1 MNHVVEPSPF
11 SGVHVLT
18 SIGNW
23 LEFSRLQERFGIF
36 IEKNRTSSDSD
47 SFGQSEC
54 HMYSFL
60 STNPRLQRVCVCMCM
75 WLNVIRNG
83 CSTSNSEQTVILS
96 ESLSNTQHFKHMYIE
111 MCICTYVY
119 VCIHTYIYVHTYICV
134 CIRMYIC
141 GYIFV
146 DVFVYT

>member
-36 IEKNRTSSDSD
+36 IEKYRTSSDSD
-47 SFGQSEC
+47 SFGQSKC
-54 HMYSFL
+54 HMYFFL
-60 STNPRLQRVCVCMCM
+60 STNPRLERVCVCTCM
-75 WLNVIRNG
+75 WVNVIRNG

-119 VCIHTYIYVHTYICV
+119 VCIHTYIY
-134 CIRMYIC
+134 MYIHTS
-141 GYIFV
+141 
-146 DVFVYT
+146 VFVYVCIYVCIYL